1 MITVQ
6 LESDGVDLPNIDG
19 DWIFGICNNILK
31 DFEHSKAALTIIF
44 STDIKLR
51 KLKKEYFSVDM
62 LTDTISFNL
71 EEKGEAIDGEIY
83 ISIERVAENSKIF
96 EQDFDKEYKRVI
108 IHSILHLLGF
118 DDQTAEDKIKIIGPA
133 IKAIYNGP
141 FTLPFLRRNE
151 VMFQIDWKIN

>member
-6 LESDGVDLPNIDG
+6 LESDGVDLPNIDR
-19 DWIFGICNNILK
+19 DWISGICNNILNDYK
-31 DFEHSKAALTIIF
+31 HSKAALTIIF

-51 KLKKEYFSVDM
+51 KLKKEYFSMDM

-83 ISIERVAENSKIF
+83 ISLERVAENSKIF

-118 DDQTAEDKIKIIGPA
+118 DDQASEDKIKMTQLEDYYLSNTIG
-133 IKAIYNGP
+133 
-141 FTLPFLRRNE
+141 
-151 VMFQIDWKIN
+151 VDQI

>member
-19 DWIFGICNNILK
+19 DWISKICNNILK
-31 DFEHSKAALTIIF
+31 DFEHSKATITIIF
-44 STDIKLR
+44 STDLKLR

-83 ISIERVAENSKIF
+83 ISLERVAENSKIF
-96 EQDFDKEYKRVI
+96 EQDFDEEYKRVI
-108 IHSILHLLGF
+108 VHSILHLLGF
-118 DDQTAEDKIKIIGPA
+118 DDQTSEDKIKMTQLEDYYISNTIGVDQ
-133 IKAIYNGP
+133 
-141 FTLPFLRRNE
+141 T
-151 VMFQIDWKIN
+151 

>member
-1 MITVQ
+1 MTTLQ

-31 DFEHSKAALTIIF
+31 DFEHSKAAVTIIF
-44 STDIKLR
+44 STDLKLR
-51 KLKKEYFSVDM
+51 KLKKEYFSMDM

-83 ISIERVAENSKIF
+83 ISLERVAENSKIF

-118 DDQTAEDKIKIIGPA
+118 DDQTSEDKIKMTQLEDYYLSNTIG
-133 IKAIYNGP
+133 
-141 FTLPFLRRNE
+141 
-151 VMFQIDWKIN
+151 VDQI

>member
-19 DWIFGICNNILK
+19 DWISEICNNILK
-31 DFEHSKAALTIIF
+31 DFEHSKAAVTIIF
-44 STDIKLR
+44 STDLKLG

-83 ISIERVAENSKIF
+83 ISLERVAENSKKF
-96 EQDFDKEYKRVI
+96 KQDFDNECKRVI

-118 DDQTAEDKIKIIGPA
+118 DDQTTEDKIKMTQLEDYYLSNIIG
-133 IKAIYNGP
+133 ID
-141 FTLPFLRRNE
+141 
-151 VMFQIDWKIN
+151 QI

>member
-1 MITVQ
+1 MITIQ
-6 LESDGVDLPNIDG
+6 LERDGVDLPNIDR
-19 DWIFGICNNILK
+19 DWISGICNNILK
-31 DFEHSKAALTIIF
+31 DFEHSKAAVAIIF

-51 KLKKEYFSVDM
+51 KLNKEYFSTYM

-83 ISIERVAENSKIF
+83 ISLERVAENSKIF

-118 DDQTAEDKIKIIGPA
+118 DDQTSEDKLKMTQLEDYYLSNTIG
-133 IKAIYNGP
+133 ID
-141 FTLPFLRRNE
+141 
-151 VMFQIDWKIN
+151 QI

>member
-6 LESDGVDLPNIDG
+6 LESDGVNLPNIDR
-19 DWIFGICNNILK
+19 DWISGICKNIFK
-31 DFEHSKAALTIIF
+31 DFEHSKAAVTIIF
-44 STDIKLR
+44 STDLKLR
-51 KLKKEYFSVDM
+51 KLKKEYFSMDM

-83 ISIERVAENSKIF
+83 ISLERVAENSKIF

-118 DDQTAEDKIKIIGPA
+118 DDQTSEDKIKMTQLEDYYLSNTIG
-133 IKAIYNGP
+133 
-141 FTLPFLRRNE
+141 
-151 VMFQIDWKIN
+151 VDQI

>member
-6 LESDGVDLPNIDG
+6 LESDGIDLPNIDRN
-19 DWIFGICNNILK
+19 WLSGICNNILK
-31 DFEHSKAALTIIF
+31 DFEHSNASLTIIF

-83 ISIERVAENSKIF
+83 ISLDRVAENSKIF
-96 EQDFDKEYKRVI
+96 EEDFDKEYKRVI

-118 DDQTAEDKIKIIGPA
+118 DDQTSEDKIKMTKLEDFYLSNTIG
-133 IKAIYNGP
+133 
-141 FTLPFLRRNE
+141 
-151 VMFQIDWKIN
+151 IDQN